1 MRRGA
6 KANTYYMNASLVGVE
21 LINGPYELQVTLKT
35 DLCITKSCT
44 NKTIQL
50 FLIYGLHALCSLR
63 VSSYDT
69 HRNNLRKTLFIL

>member
-1 MRRGA
+1 
-6 KANTYYMNASLVGVE
+6 MNASLAGVG

-50 FLIYGLHALCSLR
+50 FFFIYGLHALCSLQ

>member
-6 KANTYYMNASLVGVE
+6 KANTYYMNASLVGVG

-50 FLIYGLHALCSLR
+50 FF
-63 VSSYDT
+63 
-69 HRNNLRKTLFIL
+69 NLWPACFMQSTGFEL